1 MCEGHAHLPADD
13 VELPEGAS
21 HRLVPLELAHGLA
34 VEGNVFGDVVDGNRF
49 GALEGDF
56 DTLRFVV
63 DAHGLVGVEGFGMAT
78 HEEVG
83 SVREGARQVSDRDDQ
98 MSIAL
103 GEGWPGTQPRWIE
116 GVAPRRRES
125 QHSPMARTVCLSPG
139 VQEPPAGARPAL
151 FRAPSCGGEGRF
163 YVAGAAALLAGCSCV
178 LSGGRASSHLVPS
191 PPAEGKQGGWPPL
204 NAEISACKKKMD
216 YS

>member
-1 MCEGHAHLPADD
+1 M
-13 VELPEGAS
+13 
-21 HRLVPLELAHGLA
+21 
-34 VEGNVFGDVVDGNRF
+34 
-49 GALEGDF
+49 
-56 DTLRFVV
+56 
-63 DAHGLVGVEGFGMAT
+63 
-78 HEEVG
+78 
-83 SVREGARQVSDRDDQ
+83 SDQDEQ
-98 MSIAL
+98 MSRR
-103 GEGWPGTQPRWIE
+103 GWPGTQPRWIE

-204 NAEISACKKKMD
+204 NAEISACKKKMRAWD
-216 YS
+216 VRLPTALQALVSGPSLAVLHLSTYLPPSAPRGSGNSFGA